1 MKKKDVANVIIIDDQ
16 DRFLII
22 NRTKT
27 APTHPLHWD
36 LPGGHIEDGEEPKE
50 AAKRE
55 AFEETGLKVSDLK
68 AKNVPDSFRHFFT
81 TKNYSG
87 KIEFKENPESGVI
100 EHNDYKWVTLKQYE
114 KMDDLSIKPEEI
126 KKAMEKMTL
135 KEQYEAM
142 LRANAEQLL
151 MEGRKENIQKKYAV
165 LDDYSE
171 DSVMR
176 LLDADEEN
184 NYKYADWMA
193 KQALKY
199 VKQMGENVKPA
210 MLDLYISQIIDSVD
224 DFIKNQN
231 RLKKKDIN
239 QYQNI
244 DEIGMAIHKDVIEP
258 RIARARKL
266 RGENP
271 RTQAFVDAGEGTV
284 VYEDDR
290 FFVVR
295 PDSVESSCYFGAKTK
310 WCIAQDGNDYFN
322 DYITN
327 QQKIFYFIKDD
338 TKHPD
343 DRYAKIAVQL
353 GGNQDSV
360 SFEMFWDRH
369 DAPYDNYT
377 EDVADFASFMSD
389 ETGIP
394 FASAGRMMEA
404 IWNHA
409 EANPPENSLAREY
422 EELREK
428 VDNGFYDT
436 DNIKF
441 GATIGDD
448 YGYDDSAVRFTLYAT
463 ITAPNMSFSPEGIND
478 LLRNGLT
485 DPEGSEYEGHEIGVM
500 LAERFQ
506 EVLNH
511 NDSTF
516 VNYRTDEEF
525 DVNPRIVANR
535 FNSNHDNPSVI
546 YEVEY
551 DDDGQFTFRL
561 DISEGNNYAYSGDSE
576 GYEFPT
582 NESVE
587 DIEYNITEVLVKK
600 YQDPNDW
607 LDMTALYRLIP
618 EAREE
623 TIDIVGDIKR
633 TKFENIKIFD
643 GEGDQ
648 IEISTTF
655 RAELPQEFIDSVW
668 PTELRDGQTTSRYSN
683 GYIDTTKRR
692 GDRAKAKAESIVY
705 KLLPYFIKSTTL
717 KILEEVYTEA
727 QNIADSRQQQ
737 LAFGDQYAAN
747 TEPNPLPN
755 ISIYNIKTTP
765 FVSTRLN
772 TGGDKSTVS
781 NLSIVPSRVAME
793 ASVPMKMSAFDSV
806 SQKKNGLMFLKIL
819 DQMHGRIN
827 EMLNDAVAN
836 VDRNQLSSPEQ
847 LEEKKGRKKKKSK
860 GKKDACYHK
869 VRARYDVWP
878 SAYASGALVK
888 CRKVG
893 AKNWGNKS
901 KKKNEE
907 LEADI
912 NAIIDEE
919 IRIYIGGSK
928 ERIPGGLTAK
938 LKGSMEDKHSQIADH
953 HGVSVEEINDQ
964 VTKGVKIEMEH
975 TTDEEVAHEIAM
987 DHVYEDPQYYT
998 KLSTIEEA
1006 KKELTDKNL
1015 EKVLRDEGGA
1025 SGMDPFKKEIDAT
1038 EEEIKD
1044 ALKKMKNVGQHEDG
1058 DYILGDDEEI
1068 KIIESII
1075 EEEIQLYLEN
1085 KKKKAGSES
1094 SKESNLRDWFKRKG
1108 APGKKGGW
1116 VDCNTC
1122 RKDSK
1127 TGRKKCKPCG
1137 RSGDE
1142 KRSKYPSC
1150 RPTPGACGEQGKGKS
1165 WGKKSSKGKK

>member
-1 MKKKDVANVIIIDDQ
+1 MKKKDVANTIIIDDEG
-16 DRFLII
+16 RFLII
-22 NRTKT
+22 KRTKT

-36 LPGGHIEDGEEPKE
+36 LPGGHIEDDEEPEE

-87 KIEFKENPESGVI
+87 KIEFKENPESGEI

-151 MEGRKENIQKKYAV
+151 MEGRKENIQKKYAA
-165 LDDYSE
+165 LDNYSE

-176 LLDADEEN
+176 LLDADEQN

-210 MLDLYISQIIDSVD
+210 MLDLHISQIIDAVD
-224 DFIKNQN
+224 DFIKNEN

-239 QYQNI
+239 QYENI
-244 DEIGMAIHKDVIEP
+244 DEIGMAIHKEVIEP
-258 RIARARKL
+258 RVAKARKL

-322 DYITN
+322 DYTTTE
-327 QQKIFYFIKDD
+327 QKIFYFIKDD

-343 DRYAKIAVQL
+343 DRFAKIAVQL

-360 SFEMFWDRH
+360 YFEMFWDRY
-369 DAPYDNYT
+369 DNGYDNYT
-377 EDVADFASFMSD
+377 EDAADFANFMSD

-409 EANPPENSLAREY
+409 EANPPENSLAKEY
-422 EELREK
+422 EELQEK

-448 YGYDDSAVRFTLYAT
+448 FGYNDSEPRFTLYAT

-478 LLRNGLT
+478 LLRDGLT
-485 DPEGSEYEGHEIGVM
+485 DPEGSEYEGHEIGVI

-561 DISEGNNYAYSGDSE
+561 EINETDGYSGDSE

-587 DIEYNITEVLVKK
+587 DIEYNITEILVKK

-618 EAREE
+618 EAREK
-623 TIDIVGDIKR
+623 TIDIVGDIR
-633 TKFENIKIFD
+633 RHKFENIKIFD
-643 GEGDQ
+643 GEDDQ

-655 RAELPQEFIDSVW
+655 RAELPPEFIDSVW
-668 PTELRDGQTTSRYSN
+668 PPELRGGYEGSRYSN
-683 GYIDTTKRR
+683 GYLDINKPGGYT
-692 GDRAKAKAESIVY
+692 AKENAESIVY
-705 KLLPYFIKSTTL
+705 KTLPDFIKSTTL

-727 QNIADSRQQQ
+727 QNIADSRQEQ
-737 LAFGDQYAAN
+737 LPFGDKYADR

-755 ISIYNIKTTP
+755 ISVDNIKTTP
-765 FVSTRLN
+765 FVETRIK
-772 TGGDKSTVS
+772 TGGDKSTV
-781 NLSIVPSRVAME
+781 NNMSIVPSRVAMD
-793 ASVPMKMSAFDSV
+793 ASVPMKMTALDSV

-827 EMLNDAVAN
+827 EMLNDAVADFN
-836 VDRNQLSSPEQ
+836 VTQMSSPEQ

-919 IRIYIGGSK
+919 IEKYMSGSK

-938 LKGSMEDKHSQIADH
+938 LKGSMEDKHSQIAHH

-964 VTKGVKIEMEH
+964 VAKGVKIEMEH

-1006 KKELTDKNL
+1006 
-1015 EKVLRDEGGA
+1015 
-1025 SGMDPFKKEIDAT
+1025 
-1038 EEEIKD
+1038 
-1044 ALKKMKNVGQHEDG
+1044 
-1058 DYILGDDEEI
+1058 
-1068 KIIESII
+1068 
-1075 EEEIQLYLEN
+1075 

-1150 RPTPGACGEQGKGKS
+1150 RPTPGACGEQGRGKS
-1165 WGKKSSKGKK
+1165 WGKKSSKGKE